1 MSHVDTHNGT
11 VVKPFCP
18 RTLAYYIYINA
29 RSHHSICVKLYSSL
43 NMNIWYVCERQP
55 HSVTPQKFT
64 SMNKLLTKH
73 RRFSTSTHPTEPHDI
88 LFPRTSWNSF
98 KDLTPTSHVYTG
110 TTWRTNHVYI
120 IIPINITLIH
130 WSIMVRQND
139 CDGAISTISH
149 DSLPIPMNIT
159 DTE

>member
-1 MSHVDTHNGT
+1 MLSPSNFLIATLIYSNISVMINTQVTRHVQYPHLPHPISHVDTHNGT

-110 TTWRTNHVYI
+110 ATWRTV
-120 IIPINITLIH
+120 T
-130 WSIMVRQND
+130 
-139 CDGAISTISH
+139 T
-149 DSLPIPMNIT
+149 
-159 DTE
+159 